1 MKVQALNLC
10 VFLLLTLS
18 VNLWAD
24 YHVDGKNGDDNNR
37 GTADSPWATL
47 EKARRTVKGPA
58 KVIVHDGHYRAFIED
73 KSRGSTEFL
82 EYVAAPGARPRLEGI
97 DIHYP
102 EPSDSYVSF
111 DGFDIFSTRRLRLVQ
126 VVNARHLI
134 IRNSELHADHWSRG
148 PDDGVYAI
156 NLRRTENVLIE
167 RNRFYEVFR
176 GVLIRKSNHVTVRGN
191 FITVTG
197 SSGIIYMSQSRNGL
211 IENNHITGRDY
222 VRYPE
227 DPLAYHK
234 PHQSII
240 AISANDLVVRG
251 NLLHGIGN
259 SSGMMLYQNDMP
271 TDVTAYRNILI
282 ESNALYDTS
291 NNSAL
296 RIYNLGDNVILRN
309 NFFFSK
315 KRPGKCDG
323 VTNDGHYRYN
333 VALNVH
339 SVAEGFDG
347 SGLKLYNNIFLG
359 AAMIP
364 PAAEERS
371 NVFWSLKRGK
381 RWQARPIDKASRLIV
396 GRDRGCGEHPML
408 MENGGFFRVRNDLT
422 FPEKSVLDLTPSAA
436 PEEWQNVAAEQL
448 PEYFLAPL
456 QESGFLGA
464 PVVRKQVLRPVPG
477 PVQLTESSTAEMPNT
492 RATGTSP

>member
-1 MKVQALNLC
+1 MKIRVINLWM
-10 VFLLLTLS
+10 FLFLTFS
-18 VNLWAD
+18 VHLWAD
-24 YHVDGKNGDDNNR
+24 YHVDGKNGDDSNR

-47 EKARRTVKGPA
+47 EKARRTLNGPA
-58 KVIVHDGHYRAFIED
+58 KIIVHDGDYSAFVENEARNSD
-73 KSRGSTEFL
+73 GFL

-97 DIHYP
+97 EIHYP
-102 EPSDSYVSF
+102 EPADSFISF

-126 VVNARHLI
+126 VINARHLV
-134 IRNSELHADHWSRG
+134 IRNSVLHSDRWSRG

-156 NLRRTENVLIE
+156 NLRRTEKVLIE
-167 RNRFYEVFR
+167 RNKFYEVFR
-176 GVLIRKSNHVTVRGN
+176 GVLIRRSNDVTVRGN

-197 SSGIIYMSQSRNGL
+197 SSGIIYMSRSRNGL

-222 VRYPE
+222 IRYPE

-259 SSGMMLYQNDMP
+259 SSGMMMYQNDIP
-271 TDVTAYRNILI
+271 ADVTAYRNILI

-296 RIYNLGDNVILRN
+296 RIYNLGENVVLRN

-315 KRPGKCDG
+315 KRPGKCNG

-339 SVAEGFDG
+339 SIAEGFDG

-371 NVFWSLKRGK
+371 NFFWSLKRGK
-381 RWQARPIDKASRLIV
+381 KWQIQPVDTASRLVV

-408 MENGGFFRVRNDLT
+408 MENGEFFRVRDDLT
-422 FPEKSVLDLTPSAA
+422 FPEKSILDLTLFGG
-436 PEEWQNVAAEQL
+436 EENWQKVAGDQL

-456 QESGFLGA
+456 QDSGFLGA
-464 PVVRKQVLRPVPG
+464 PVARSRVLRPVPG
-477 PVQLTESSTAEMPNT
+477 PVQFTASAE
-492 RATGTSP
+492 AETSETQPVTASP

>member
-1 MKVQALNLC
+1 MKVQVVNLC
-10 VFLLLTLS
+10 MFLLITFS

-58 KVIVHDGHYRAFIED
+58 RVVVHDGHYRAFVEHQAP
-73 KSRGSTEFL
+73 GATAFL

-111 DGFDIFSTRRLRLVQ
+111 DGFDIYSTRRLRLVQ

-134 IRNSELHADHWSRG
+134 IRNGELHSDHWSRG

-156 NLRRTENVLIE
+156 NLRRTESVLIE

-339 SVAEGFDG
+339 SIADGFDG

-364 PAAEERS
+364 PTAEERS

-381 RWQARPIDKASRLIV
+381 KWQAQPVDKASRLIV
-396 GRDRGCGEHPML
+396 ARDRGCGEHPML
-408 MENGGFFRVRNDLT
+408 MENGEFFRVRNDLT
-422 FPEKSVLDLTPSAA
+422 FPEKSILDLTPSAVY
-436 PEEWQNVAAEQL
+436 EEWQNVAADQL
-448 PEYFLAPL
+448 PDYFLAPL
-456 QESGFLGA
+456 QKNGFLGA

-477 PVQLTESSTAEMPNT
+477 PVQFAESAKAEMPNT
-492 RATGTSP
+492 KVTGASP